1 MVSKTA
7 VVAQPCSSRPEYK
20 TPECDSCLQD
30 RTYSEFLLQP
40 SCSGGRCTQL
50 PECRAGST
58 AQYICPA
65 RCCSWVD
72 LEELIEVHKP
82 KRCWRQRF

>member
-30 RTYSEFLLQP
+30 RTYSEFLLQ
-40 SCSGGRCTQL
+40 
-50 PECRAGST
+50 
-58 AQYICPA
+58 
-65 RCCSWVD
+65 
-72 LEELIEVHKP
+72 
-82 KRCWRQRF
+82 